1 LAVAKHT
8 EVVGQLTPSRT
19 GLEIPVNE
27 EADQAVPLLT
37 VTQAFFPVTTTQ
49 VPLVAVAWQ
58 EMAGLV
64 RVPVGDT
71 VSAVHVVPPFVV
83 PSTIS
88 DVPPLFKPAAQ
99 QLSALDTTTQE
110 MEFIVPLVAPG
121 RVSAVHIGVLVLA
134 ALDL

>member
-1 LAVAKHT
+1 MAKHT
-8 EVVGQLTPSRT
+8 DVVGQLTPSRT

-27 EADQAVPLLT
+27 DFDQAEPLLT

-64 RVPVGDT
+64 SVPVGDT
-71 VSAVHVVPPFVV
+71 VSADHVVPPID

-88 DVPPLFKPAAQ
+88 DVPAAFKPAAQ
-99 QLSALDTTTQE
+99 QSSLLATTTQE
-110 MEFIVPLVAPG
+110 IEVIVPVAVPG
-121 RVSAVHIGVLVLA
+121 SVCAVQLGLLVLA

>member
-1 LAVAKHT
+1 
-8 EVVGQLTPSRT
+8 
-19 GLEIPVNE
+19 
-27 EADQAVPLLT
+27 
-37 VTQAFFPVTTTQ
+37 
-49 VPLVAVAWQ
+49 
-58 EMAGLV
+58 
-64 RVPVGDT
+64 
-71 VSAVHVVPPFVV
+71 VVPPFVV